1 VRGISTVLLVDT
13 VESTATVSRLGQERG
28 QQIAARALDA
38 LRSAAEAHDGRVIR
52 SLGDGLLVTFATAA
66 AALDA
71 AAAMHRA
78 IAQRNRAGQ
87 LDAAV
92 QVRVTIAA
100 SDMVMKDDEIT
111 GGLAPVLA
119 ARLEEVAG
127 PGETLCTEVVRL
139 LAQGWGSHRFEPL
152 EPLELRG
159 LTEPVQ
165 ACRVVVPVADVLGMP
180 SALAAPARYEFVGR
194 DAELATIRRAWDAAV
209 AHDGGLVVVAG
220 EPGVGKSRCCREFAH
235 EVRAEGA
242 VVLHGACPE
251 QAGFAF
257 QPIIQALRHCVA
269 CVADP
274 ATVLGPGAAHLARLV
289 PEITSRQPGIAAP
302 PPTDAET
309 ARHLLFEA
317 VLGWLIELS
326 RHAPL
331 LFVVDDVSWADNATL
346 SLLRHAMAEIAGER
360 ILIVATYRPAD
371 ATRDARRFVHEHSAV
386 VTEVRLGGLG
396 GEEPVDFAE
405 RLLAGRLDAAARD
418 LVASVSD
425 SVGGNPLYLGEMIP
439 HLSARAELERRGAD
453 GWTARADHDPLAV
466 ATAVGDVISDR
477 IDRLADTTRRVLSVA
492 SVIGPSFWP
501 DLVIDLTDASPLSVV
516 TALEEAEEAALVR
529 TADGNDREGRYEFAH
544 SIYRDLLYAGLSPL
558 GRAVEHHRVGEAIE
572 RVYASQLEPWLELL
586 AYQFEH
592 GHDDED
598 RRKAIGYLRAAAAQA
613 QQRLAN
619 DQAAALYRRA
629 LDLADHAEPPDPH
642 LRCDLLIE
650 LGNAERRAGLARA
663 RRTLLEAVDSA
674 ITLSDGVSAAR
685 AAFGAGRGGIFSMA
699 GSIDTER
706 VGVLRRT
713 LDLVGPEA
721 TPQRARLLAAL
732 SAELLFDDDPTA
744 AERASDEALQT
755 ARELGDAP
763 SLVTVM
769 TLRMV
774 ALWRPDTVEKRLRLG
789 AELDA
794 IREAAGAERSGQFLS
809 GMTHYCQAAMEGG
822 ECELA
827 DRLLTWIDETASR
840 LRQPTTVGYAKL
852 RLASRA
858 CIAGRFETAE
868 LLAREAYELTAQ
880 AGQTDAEAFYV
891 GNVFNIRLHQ
901 GRVGEV
907 IDDMERCAKTF
918 PGVRAFLGGAA
929 AGAAEIGDLDRCR
942 ALFDELAA
950 DLDSIRF
957 DLNWLTTIAMAA
969 QAAAELHD
977 VARAAHIRGLLLP
990 YRHQF
995 VDNASTFFGSVEH
1008 YLGMVSAV
1016 LDDWA
1021 GVDHAFTAAARAHEV
1036 LGSPPLLAR
1045 TQLEYAR
1052 ALSHR
1057 DLVPVAQVVALGR
1070 AAHRSAERH
1079 GLAGIAAR
1087 SAGLLSR
1094 FDVALT

>member
-13 VESTATVSRLGQERG
+13 VESTATVARLGQERG

-38 LRSAAEAHDGRVIR
+38 LRSAAEAHDGRVVR

-71 AAAMHRA
+71 AAEMHRA
-78 IAQRNRAGQ
+78 VAERNRAGQ

-100 SDMVMKDDEIT
+100 SDVVMEDDEIT

-152 EPLELRG
+152 EPLGLRG

-165 ACRVVVPVADVLGMP
+165 VYRVAVPVADVLGMP

-194 DAELATIRRAWDAAV
+194 DAELATIRREWDAAV
-209 AHDGGLVVVAG
+209 AHDGGLVIVSG

-235 EVRAEGA
+235 AVRSEGA
-242 VVLHGACPE
+242 VVLHGACAE

-269 CVADP
+269 RVADP

-289 PEITSRQPGIAAP
+289 PEITSRQPGIATP

-309 ARHLLFEA
+309 GRHLLFEA
-317 VLGWLIELS
+317 VLGWLVELS
-326 RHAPL
+326 RHAPT
-331 LFVVDDVSWADNATL
+331 LFLVDDVSWADSATL

-371 ATRDARRFVHEHSAV
+371 ATPDARRFVHEHSNA

-425 SVGGNPLYLGEMIP
+425 RVGGNPLYLGEMIP
-439 HLSARAELERRGAD
+439 HLSARAELERRGPD

-477 IDRLADTTRRVLSVA
+477 IDRLGDATRGVLLVA
-492 SVIGPSFWP
+492 AVIGPSFWP

-529 TADGNDREGRYEFAH
+529 AADGNDREGSYEFAH
-544 SIYRDLLYAGLSPL
+544 AIYRDLLYAGLPPL
-558 GRAVEHHRVGEAIE
+558 RRAVEHHRVGEAIE
-572 RVYASQLEPWLELL
+572 RVYASQPEPWLELL

-598 RRKAIGYLRAAAAQA
+598 RRKAIVYLRAAAAQA

-642 LRCDLLIE
+642 QRCDLLIE
-650 LGNAERRAGLARA
+650 LGNAERRAGLPRA

-674 ITLSDGVSAAR
+674 ITLSDGASAAR
-685 AAFGAGRGGIFSMA
+685 AAFGAGRGGIFNMA

-713 LDLVGPEA
+713 LDLVGPDP

-744 AERASDEALQT
+744 AERASDEALRI

-763 SLVTVM
+763 TLVTVM

-774 ALWRPDTVEKRLRLG
+774 ALWRPDTVEKRLHLG

-794 IREAAGAERSGQFLS
+794 IREAAGAERSGQFLG

-822 ECELA
+822 EWELA
-827 DRLLTWIDETASR
+827 DRLLPWIDETASR

-858 CIAGRFETAE
+858 CIAGHFETAE

-880 AGQTDAEAFYV
+880 AGQTDAEAFYL
-891 GNVFNIRLHQ
+891 GNVFGIRLHQ
-901 GRVGEV
+901 GRLGEV
-907 IDDMERCAKTF
+907 VDDMERCARTF

-950 DLDSIRF
+950 ELDSIRF

-969 QAAAELHD
+969 QTAAELHD
-977 VARAAHIRGLLLP
+977 VARAAHIRDLLLP

-995 VDNASTFFGSVEH
+995 VDNTSTFFGSVEH
-1008 YLGMVSAV
+1008 FLGMVSAV

-1021 GVDHAFTAAARAHEV
+1021 GVDQAFTAATRAHEA

-1057 DLVPVAQVVALGR
+1057 DPVPVAQVVALGR
-1070 AAHRSAERH
+1070 AAQASAERH

-1087 SAGLLSR
+1087 SAGLLR
-1094 FDVALT
+1094 RVGVALA

>member
-1 VRGISTVLLVDT
+1 MRGISTVLLVDT

-71 AAAMHRA
+71 AAAMHRGV
-78 IAQRNRAGQ
+78 AQRNRVSQ

-100 SDMVMKDDEIT
+100 SDIVMEDDEIT

-139 LAQGWGSHRFEPL
+139 LAQGWGSHRFERL

-165 ACRVVVPVADVLGMP
+165 ACRVVVPLADVLGMP

-194 DAELATIRRAWDAAV
+194 DAELTTIRRAWDAAV
-209 AHDGGLVVVAG
+209 AHDGGLVVVTG

-235 EVRAEGA
+235 AVRSEGA
-242 VVLHGACPE
+242 VVLHGACAE

-269 CVADP
+269 CVGDP
-274 ATVLGPGAAHLARLV
+274 ATVLGPGAAYLARLV

-317 VLGWLIELS
+317 VLGWLVELS

-371 ATRDARRFVHEHSAV
+371 AARDARRFVHEHWDTI
-386 VTEVRLGGLG
+386 TEVRVGGLG

-466 ATAVGDVISDR
+466 AAAVGDVISDR
-477 IDRLADTTRRVLSVA
+477 IDRLGDTTRRVLSVA
-492 SVIGPSFWP
+492 SVIGPSFSP
-501 DLVIDLTDASPLSVV
+501 DLVIDLTDASPLAVV
-516 TALEEAEEAALVR
+516 TALEEAEEAALVQA
-529 TADGNDREGRYEFAH
+529 ADRDDREGRYEFAH
-544 SIYRDLLYAGLSPL
+544 SIYRDLLYAGLPPVR
-558 GRAVEHHRVGEAIE
+558 RAVEHHRVGEAIE

-598 RRKAIGYLRAAAAQA
+598 RRKAIGYLRAAATQA
-613 QQRLAN
+613 QRRLAN

-650 LGNAERRAGLARA
+650 LGNAERRAGLSRA

-674 ITLSDGVSAAR
+674 ITMSDGASAAR
-685 AAFGAGRGGIFSMA
+685 AAFDAGRGGIFSMA

-713 LDLVGPEA
+713 LDLVGPA
-721 TPQRARLLAAL
+721 PTPQRARLLAAL

-744 AERASDEALQT
+744 AERASDEALQI
-755 ARELGDAP
+755 ARELGDARTV
-763 SLVTVM
+763 VTVV

-774 ALWRPDTVEKRLRLG
+774 ALWRPDTVAERLRLG

-794 IREAAGAERSGQFLS
+794 IRDGAGEERSGLFLS

-840 LRQPTTVGYAKL
+840 LRQPTSVGYAKL

-868 LLAREAYELTAQ
+868 LLAHEAYELTAQ

-901 GRVGEV
+901 GRLGEV

-918 PGVRAFLGGAA
+918 PGVGAFLGGAA

-969 QAAAELHD
+969 QAAAALHD

-1008 YLGMVSAV
+1008 YLGMLSAV

-1021 GVDHAFTAAARAHEV
+1021 GVDHSFAAALQAHGA
-1036 LGSPPLLAR
+1036 LGSAPLLAR

-1052 ALSHR
+1052 ALARR
-1057 DLVPVAQVVALGR
+1057 DPAPVDQVVALGR
-1070 AAHRSAERH
+1070 AAHASAERH
-1079 GLAGIAAR
+1079 GLAGIAVR
-1087 SAGLLSR
+1087 SADLLR
-1094 FDVALT
+1094 HLDVALA